1 MQISDRQID
10 DFKTDRKDITPPLP
24 VVLRLV
30 PILFYCSI
38 AVAIILSSIFFIQF
52 RLAIK
57 KRDDHRAQAAALAA
71 QTQQSKNER
80 AALEA
85 QIKKATDIQ
94 SWVSGSRPIQPL
106 LVEITRSM
114 DPKSSILD
122 LRLDRGIDD
131 PTQIQ
136 MGLKI
141 GADSNKQL
149 DLTLSRI
156 SSMNFRA
163 FSPSQTLGRG
173 ILDFKATLVRK
184 LPQNNTSAGETE
196 GTVQ

>member
-10 DFKTDRKDITPPLP
+10 DFKTDRKDISPPLP

-38 AVAIILSSIFFIQF
+38 AVALILSSIFFLQF
-52 RLAIK
+52 RIAIA
-57 KRDDHRAQAAALAA
+57 KRDNHIAQTSSLVA

-94 SWVSGSRPIQPL
+94 NWVNGARPLQPL

-114 DPKSSILD
+114 GPKTSLLD
-122 LRLDRGIDD
+122 LSLDRAVDD
-131 PTQIQ
+131 P
-136 MGLKI
+136 GKI
-141 GADSNKQL
+141 LMAIKMGADSTKQL
-149 DLTLSRI
+149 DLTMARI
-156 SSMNFRA
+156 SSMNYRA

-173 ILDFKATLVRK
+173 VLDYKATLVRK
-184 LPQNNTSAGETE
+184 LPQNSPPDGQLESP
-196 GTVQ
+196 Q